1 MSTTDAAPPLS
12 TPLVVG
18 VDLGGTKMAAA
29 LVTADGALAGPLAS
43 VPTPARSGPEAVLD
57 AIASVVDTVVSAG
70 THQAH
75 GAPVA
80 VSAVGVGSAGVVN
93 VSTGTIVSATD
104 AITGWTGT
112 LVATGVR
119 SRLIAQGY
127 GDMPV
132 HVENDVDAYAGGEAW
147 LGAGRD
153 AGSVLVVAVG
163 TGFGGSVVINGTTV
177 RGAHYVAGE
186 IGHVP
191 APGAENEMCTCGRRG
206 HLEAIAAGPQIH
218 RRYLAAGGDPE
229 VANAFEVEQRA
240 DAGDPIASLVY
251 RDSAIA
257 LGKVLAGVVAVLDPE
272 RVVLSGG
279 LARAGELWWAPLRET
294 FRAELIDP
302 LADVPLVR
310 AELGTNA
317 PIIGAARGALRLL
330 GAAA

>member
-1 MSTTDAAPPLS
+1 MRLRGAVLAVVCLGVIFCLWFVFVLS
-12 TPLVVG
+12 RRGQVVE
-18 VDLGGTKMAAA
+18 AAA
-29 LVTADGALAGPLAS
+29 LEGAK
-43 VPTPARSGPEAVLD
+43 
-57 AIASVVDTVVSAG
+57 I
-70 THQAH
+70 
-75 GAPVA
+75 
-80 VSAVGVGSAGVVN
+80 
-93 VSTGTIVSATD
+93 
-104 AITGWTGT
+104 
-112 LVATGVR
+112 
-119 SRLIAQGY
+119 
-127 GDMPV
+127 
-132 HVENDVDAYAGGEAW
+132 
-147 LGAGRD
+147 
-153 AGSVLVVAVG
+153 
-163 TGFGGSVVINGTTV
+163 
-177 RGAHYVAGE
+177 GAHYVAGE

-240 DAGDPIASLVY
+240 DSGDPIASLVY

-330 GAAA
+330 GATA